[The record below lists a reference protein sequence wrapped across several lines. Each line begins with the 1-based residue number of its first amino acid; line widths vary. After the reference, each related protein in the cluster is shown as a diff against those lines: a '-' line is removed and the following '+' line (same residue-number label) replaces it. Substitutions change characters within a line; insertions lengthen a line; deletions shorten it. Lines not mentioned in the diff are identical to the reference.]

1 MLVSDLGGVKWL
13 WPFMHV
19 IEAQERHDKSPKK
32 GQVAKPDAAPRGDS
46 SYAVVNLTVV

>member
-32 GQVAKPDAAPRGDS
+32 DNS
-46 SYAVVNLTVV
+46 SSQMRLLGGTPHV